1 VGQGE
6 YIFKHDKRVTD
17 FYIQSTNYILNKL
30 NLKKIMVPLDGSKNS
45 IRGLEHAISLAKLA
59 GASIVGTH
67 VSYVPGNLANPRQ
80 GFINQELV
88 KEAKRYLDTAKK
100 QCDENNIRFT
110 SEIIPGIPSTGIVKF
125 AHNAKNKINL
135 IVMGTRGL
143 SSAKEAFL
151 GSVSNHVVHKSKVP
165 VLLIN

>member
-1 VGQGE
+1 MIKLALSFM
-6 YIFKHDKRVTD
+6 Y
-17 FYIQSTNYILNKL
+17 YMQSIPMNKM
-30 NLKKIMVPLDGSKNS
+30 NLKKILVPLDGSKNS

-59 GASIVGTH
+59 DASIVGTH

-88 KEAKRYLDTAKK
+88 KEAKDHLDTAKK
-100 QCDENNIRFT
+100 QCAESNIEFT
-110 SEIIPGIPSTGIVKF
+110 SEIISGIPSTGIVNF
-125 AHNAKNKINL
+125 AHDVKNKINL

-151 GSVSNHVVHKSKVP
+151 GSVSHHVVHKSNIP
-165 VLLIN
+165 VLLVK

>member
-1 VGQGE
+1 MIKLVLSFM
-6 YIFKHDKRVTD
+6 Y
-17 FYIQSTNYILNKL
+17 YMQSIPMNKM
-30 NLKKIMVPLDGSKNS
+30 NLKKILVPLDGSKNS

-59 GASIVGTH
+59 DASIVGTH

-88 KEAKRYLDTAKK
+88 KEAKDYLDTAKK
-100 QCDENNIRFT
+100 QCDESNIEFT
-110 SEIIPGIPSTGIVKF
+110 SEIIPGIPSTGIVNF
-125 AHNAKNKINL
+125 AHDVKNKINL

-151 GSVSNHVVHKSKVP
+151 GSVSNHVVHKSNVP
-165 VLLIN
+165 VLLVK

>member
-1 VGQGE
+1 MIKLVLSFM
-6 YIFKHDKRVTD
+6 YYMHSIPM
-17 FYIQSTNYILNKL
+17 NKM
-30 NLKKIMVPLDGSKNS
+30 NLKKILVPLDGSKNS

-59 GASIVGTH
+59 DASIVGTH

-88 KEAKRYLDTAKK
+88 KEAKDYLDTAKK
-100 QCDENNIRFT
+100 QCDENNIEFT
-110 SEIIPGIPSTGIVKF
+110 SEIIPGIPSTGIVNF
-125 AHNAKNKINL
+125 AHDVKNKINL

-151 GSVSNHVVHKSKVP
+151 GSVSNHVVHKSNVP
-165 VLLIN
+165 VLLVK

>member
-1 VGQGE
+1 MIKLILSFM
-6 YIFKHDKRVTD
+6 Y
-17 FYIQSTNYILNKL
+17 YMQSIPMNKM
-30 NLKKIMVPLDGSKNS
+30 NLKKILVPLDGSKNS

-59 GASIVGTH
+59 DASIVGTH

-88 KEAKRYLDTAKK
+88 KEAKDYLDTAKK
-100 QCDENNIRFT
+100 QCDESNIEFT
-110 SEIIPGIPSTGIVKF
+110 SEIIPGIPSTGIVNF
-125 AHNAKNKINL
+125 AHDVKNKINL

-151 GSVSNHVVHKSKVP
+151 GSVSNHVVHKSNVP
-165 VLLIN
+165 VLLVK

>member
-1 VGQGE
+1 MIKLVLSFM
-6 YIFKHDKRVTD
+6 Y
-17 FYIQSTNYILNKL
+17 YMQSVPMNKM
-30 NLKKIMVPLDGSKNS
+30 NLKKILVPLDGSKNS

-59 GASIVGTH
+59 DASIVGTH

-88 KEAKRYLDTAKK
+88 KEAKDYLDTAKK
-100 QCDENNIRFT
+100 QCDESNIEFT
-110 SEIIPGIPSTGIVKF
+110 SEIIPGIPSTGIVNF
-125 AHNAKNKINL
+125 AHDVKNKINL

-151 GSVSNHVVHKSKVP
+151 GSVSNHVVHKSNVP
-165 VLLIN
+165 VLLVK

>member
-1 VGQGE
+1 M
-6 YIFKHDKRVTD
+6 
-17 FYIQSTNYILNKL
+17 NKM
-30 NLKKIMVPLDGSKNS
+30 NLKKILVPLDGSKNS

-59 GASIVGTH
+59 DASIVGTH

-143 SSAKEAFL
+143 SSAKEACL
-151 GSVSNHVVHKSKVP
+151 GSVSNHVVHKSNVP
-165 VLLIN
+165 VLLVK

>member
-1 VGQGE
+1 MVKLVLSFM
-6 YIFKHDKRVTD
+6 Y
-17 FYIQSTNYILNKL
+17 YMQSVPMNKM
-30 NLKKIMVPLDGSKNS
+30 NLKKILVPLDGSKNS

-59 GASIVGTH
+59 DASIVGTH

-88 KEAKRYLDTAKK
+88 KEAKDYLDTAKK
-100 QCDENNIRFT
+100 QCDESNIEFT
-110 SEIIPGIPSTGIVKF
+110 SEIIPGIPSTGIVNF
-125 AHNAKNKINL
+125 AHDVKNKINL

-151 GSVSNHVVHKSKVP
+151 GSVSNHVVHKSNVP
-165 VLLIN
+165 VLLVK